1 MEHTLNDVPKHTQN
15 VKNTKQL
22 NISINMNGNYWIDAK
37 HLDVL
42 TRKEMYECKCKG
54 ERLFNPKWLNVRIE
68 AS

>member
-54 ERLFNPKWLNVRIE
+54 ER
-68 AS
+68 